1 LFITFE
7 GVEGSGK
14 TTQIK
19 MLGQYLSEK
28 HIPFISTREPGG
40 SPIGGD
46 LRKILLSEEHNIN
59 IRTELL
65 LYLAER
71 AEHIEKIIKPA
82 VREGKWVLCDRFGDA
97 TRAYQVFGR
106 GLPRQLVEQLEEFS
120 TGSVEPDLT
129 VLLRLDPSTALIR
142 ARTRN
147 LSLPFSEGK
156 FEAEE
161 LDFHTKVYEGYETL
175 AREFPKRILVVNA
188 LGEPHE
194 VFGKVL
200 SLLSKRGIFNE
211 A

>member
-28 HIPFISTREPGG
+28 HINFISTREPGG
-40 SPIGGD
+40 SPIGAD
-46 LRKILLSEEHNIN
+46 LRKILLSEEYDID

-71 AEHIEKIIKPA
+71 AEHIEKVIKPA
-82 VREGKWVLCDRFGDA
+82 VSEGKWVLCDRFGDA

-129 VLLRLDPSTALIR
+129 VLLRLDPSTALKR

-147 LSLPFSEGK
+147 LTLPFSEGK

-175 AREFPKRILVVNA
+175 AKEFPNRILAVNA
-188 LGEPHE
+188 MGEPHE

-211 A
+211 T